1 MYTTH
6 ANLEHTIKL
15 QEELFRQR
23 LRLRGINLNNNNNSN
38 NNNNND
44 NNSNINNN
52 NNNNNNN
59 NDNNKDTNDDTL
71 SEHFYHNIDSETSDI
86 EKKTTVDQNRSLPL
100 HKKKPTRTVT
110 FCLNKSEQQ
119 KMKMTSNRVR
129 FSDQSYL
136 FGKRKNFKSLSKTS
150 LSKLTTNKQN
160 NYQYSTIPNKKL
172 LSSHLLT
179 VTIT

>member
-23 LRLRGINLNNNNNSN
+23 LRLRGINLNNNNNN
-38 NNNNND
+38 E
-44 NNSNINNN
+44 
-52 NNNNNNN
+52 
-59 NDNNKDTNDDTL
+59 DTNDDTS
-71 SEHFYHNIDSETSDI
+71 SEHFYDNIDSEASDI
-86 EKKTTVDQNRSLPL
+86 EKQTSIDQNPSLSL
-100 HKKKPTRTVT
+100 HKKKSTRTVT
-110 FCLNKSEQQ
+110 FCLNNNEHQ
-119 KMKMTSNRVR
+119 KIKMIPNRVR

-150 LSKLTTNKQN
+150 LSKLTTNKKN
-160 NYQYSTIPNKKL
+160 NYQYSTISNKKL
-172 LSSHLLT
+172 LSSNLLT